1 MKRIGTMAG
10 CILASCALGG
20 AYATVASAEPP
31 EFGSCVQV
39 APKTGEYSGKNCLH
53 PAPGKGRYSFVPG
66 GGANKKFTTIVE
78 EPVFKTAAG
87 GEVTCAF
94 GEGEGEYTGAK
105 TLSVTKLIL
114 NNCAQAGA
122 KTTYEYFCQNIG
134 SFRGEV
140 APNELTGELG
150 YFDKKGKK
158 KVGLDI
164 KAKLGKAIALFEC
177 GGANELTEHGM
188 GTGTLIELEGSVIG
202 EVKKLNKPTEENSV
216 AFAVKQGAQLPEM
229 FEGGEKD
236 TLIANLGPTK
246 IAEAT
251 TLATVAEVENAE
263 PIEVK
268 AR

>member
-1 MKRIGTMAG
+1 MKRIGMMAG

-20 AYATVASAEPP
+20 AYAATASAEPP

-39 APKTGEYSGKNCLH
+39 APKTGEYAGKNCLTS
-53 PAPGKGRYSFVPG
+53 APGKGRYNFVPG
-66 GGANKKFTTIVE
+66 GTSKKFATIVE
-78 EPVFKTAAG
+78 EPVFKTAGG

-105 TLSVTKLIL
+105 TLSVTKLLL
-114 NNCAQAGA
+114 NNCTQAGA
-122 KTTYEYFCQNIG
+122 KTVYESFCQNIG

-140 APNELTGELG
+140 SANELTGELG

-164 KAKLGKAIALFEC
+164 KAKIGKALALFEC

-188 GTGTLIELEGSVIG
+188 GTGTLIELEGSAIG
-202 EVKKLNKPTEENSV
+202 EVKKINKPTEENSV
-216 AFAVKQGAQLPEM
+216 AFAVKQGAQFPEM

-236 TLIANLGPTK
+236 TLIANIGVTK
-246 IAEAT
+246 TAEAA

>member
-20 AYATVASAEPP
+20 AYVATASAEPP

-53 PAPGKGRYSFVPG
+53 PAPGKGRYNFVPG
-66 GGANKKFTTIVE
+66 GGANKKFSTIVE
-78 EPVFKTAAG
+78 EPVFKTAGG

-105 TLSVTKLIL
+105 TLSVTKLLL

-122 KTTYEYFCQNIG
+122 KTVYESFCQNIG

-140 APNELTGELG
+140 SANELTGELG

-164 KAKLGKAIALFEC
+164 KAKIGKALALFEC

-188 GTGTLIELEGSVIG
+188 GTGTLIELEGSAIG
-202 EVKKLNKPTEENSV
+202 EVKKINKPTEENSV
-216 AFAVKQGAQLPEM
+216 AFAVKQGAQFPEM

-236 TLIANLGPTK
+236 TLIANIGPTK
-246 IAEAT
+246 TAEAA
-251 TLATVAEVENAE
+251 TLATLAEVENAE

-268 AR
+268 AK